1 MFPLTLFPEGG
12 LAGSVITTVWVGVAV
27 MCFFNLRFGWVL
39 SGLVV
44 PGYLVPLLIVKPFAA
59 VVIGVEAVVT
69 YILVWLFSEKL
80 APGRFPSLFGR
91 DRFMGLVLA
100 SVAVR
105 LIFDGILLPEA
116 SMWLETHFDRRID
129 WENNLQSFGLV
140 VISLLANQFWKPGL
154 ARGLV
159 MAAITIGLTYVI
171 VRFGLME
178 LTNFR
183 ISGVYYLYEG
193 LSSSIYAS
201 PKAYMILILTAII
214 ASHYNVKYGWDFSGI
229 LIPALIA
236 LQWYQPTKILTS
248 FGEAIVIYA
257 IARAILRMPF
267 MANVTMEGG
276 RKLLLF
282 FNISFAWK
290 MALGWVIVWQGF
302 DVKTSDYFGF
312 GYLLSTLIAIKAH
325 DKDIFPRLARS
336 TLQVSLAGAVMGNIA
351 GFTIS
356 AATGRVVDT
365 SEASG
370 EERSERAGA
379 ALDELVV
386 NAIGDAHVRRARGGG
401 VPLPDESLASLEKLV
416 ELLDTDLKD
425 VATHFDQTVGGW
437 RVVRVGGSK
446 VAILRADGQGHELLV
461 FDPSVDTNRAIV
473 LPDPSAL
480 PGLGAAGLALYA
492 YHEARWLA
500 VGVPF
505 AETDVVDVLL
515 ANTRAKPIA
524 LTAGNG
530 QPRLFLGDASASAI
544 DVSQLRRHVPD
555 LSLTLGKADDTAA
568 AQPATRR
575 LDAATIAR
583 LANPRGATEAAA
595 ENCALSRLP
604 NERAAWNELAQ
615 LAFVRY
621 EIAAPFVADVRNG
634 IEPRVAQ
641 SAARLAGMDI
651 ARCTIGGKAHW
662 RLASALRDEG
672 NIFLVEGE
680 APQRAVLTFEN
691 ERGALPAR
699 IGTDIYRSW
708 GGDALFVHTRSD
720 SFLRDP
726 RSAFDVV
733 WQEWV
738 RSQDGVEDS
747 MAFQLRARP
756 REAIGYGRNVKVL
769 MAKDRIGP
777 DRPAFNALREA
788 VATAGYPTEVVTNAP
803 HQAGVEARPSMSM
816 RYLASAGNPDA
827 VDDRRYAFGWL
838 MFSGIGERATTGR
851 AAR

>member
-1 MFPLTLFPEGG
+1 M
-12 LAGSVITTVWVGVAV
+12 
-27 MCFFNLRFGWVL
+27 
-39 SGLVV
+39 
-44 PGYLVPLLIVKPFAA
+44 
-59 VVIGVEAVVT
+59 EAVVT
-69 YILVWLFSEKL
+69 YLIVWVFSEKL

-91 DRFMGLVLA
+91 DRFMGLILA

-105 LIFDGILLPEA
+105 LVFDGILLPEA
-116 SMWLETHFDRRID
+116 SSWLESYFDRRID

-159 MAAITIGLTYVI
+159 MAAVTIGLTYVI

-214 ASHYNVKYGWDFSGI
+214 ASHYNVRYGWDFSGI

-248 FGEAIVIYA
+248 FGEAIIIYA

-290 MALGWVIVWQGF
+290 MALGWFVIWQGF

-356 AATGRVVDT
+356 AATGGVIETGENSDQAQSD
-365 SEASG
+365 SETPD
-370 EERSERAGA
+370 
-379 ALDELVV
+379 LDRLVV
-386 NAIGDAHVRRARGGG
+386 MAVGDAHVRRMRGEG
-401 VPLPDESLASLEKLV
+401 VPLSEEAVGSLARLI
-416 ELLDTDLKD
+416 ELIDTDLE
-425 VATHFDQTVGGW
+425 VAAARFDQVVDGW
-437 RVVRVGGSK
+437 RVVRVDSGK
-446 VAILRADGQGHELLV
+446 VAILRADGLGHELLV
-461 FDPSVDTNRAIV
+461 FDPNASGKQAIV
-473 LPDPSAL
+473 LPDPSAQ
-480 PGLGAAGLALYA
+480 PGLGAAGIALYSDQR
-492 YHEARWLA
+492 ARWLA

-505 AETDVVDVLL
+505 ARTDVVDILL
-515 ANTRAKPIA
+515 ANTRAAPIA
-524 LTAGNG
+524 LTANG
-530 QPRLFLGDASASAI
+530 SEPRLFLGDASARAI
-544 DVSQLRRHVPD
+544 DVAGLRRHIPD
-555 LSLTLGKADDTAA
+555 LNLSLRKADDRRV
-568 AQPATRR
+568 AQPAVLQ
-575 LDAATIAR
+575 LDKATIAA
-583 LANPRGATEAAA
+583 LSGTGRGAEPSNRLCT
-595 ENCALSRLP
+595 LSRLP
-604 NERAAWNELAQ
+604 AERAAWNELAQ
-615 LAFVRY
+615 LAFVRF
-621 EIAAPFVADVRNG
+621 EVAAPFVADVRAG
-634 IEPRVAQ
+634 VVPHTAGA
-641 SAARLAGMDI
+641 AARLAGMDI
-651 ARCTIGGKAHW
+651 ERCSIGGKPHW
-662 RLASALRDEG
+662 RLASGTRDEG
-672 NIFLVEGE
+672 NVFLAEGE

-699 IGTDIYRSW
+699 IGAKIHQSW

-738 RSQDGVEDS
+738 RSQDGVEDT

-777 DRPAFNALREA
+777 DRPAFEALREA
-788 VATAGYPTEVVTNAP
+788 INAAGYPTDIVTNAP

-816 RYLASAGNPDA
+816 RYLASAGNA
-827 VDDRRYAFGWL
+827 EVIDDRRYAFGWL
-838 MFSGIGERATTGR
+838 MFSGIGERSATGQ